1 MKIYFLYKGYSLIK
15 FCLKIFK
22 NKFLHIKDQILEAF
36 TWEILLLWKQTKIKK
51 IISFFKSSALIF

>member
-1 MKIYFLYKGYSLIK
+1 MKVYFLYKGYSLIK

-36 TWEILLLWKQTKIKK
+36 TWEILLLWKQKLKRQKLKK
-51 IISFFKSSALIF
+51 IGR